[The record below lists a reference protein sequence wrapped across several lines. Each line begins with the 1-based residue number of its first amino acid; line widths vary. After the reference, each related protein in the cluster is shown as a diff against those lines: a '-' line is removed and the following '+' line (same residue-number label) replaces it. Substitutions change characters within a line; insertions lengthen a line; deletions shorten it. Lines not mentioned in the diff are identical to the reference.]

1 MTYVPMY
8 EGVCVGYSIQCT
20 RTYTY
25 AFVYVCC
32 FACNALH
39 LDVYVAHFKDHE
51 GLTTKLSDS
60 THVFSALLKLRL
72 IQYDSMGIEF
82 RNKENSRK
90 LIIDFT

>member
-1 MTYVPMY
+1 MY
-8 EGVCVGYSIQCT
+8 EGVCVGY
-20 RTYTY
+20 
-25 AFVYVCC
+25 VYSVHVRIHTHLYMYVVLL
-32 FACNALH
+32 ACNALH